1 MIICP
6 VCEHPQAQ
14 GEECD
19 QCGKRLVRPRPTA
32 AAVLPLPELELTPHA
47 GGKAPVAVEQ
57 VAELAATRVAPVPA
71 VPAERVPDLEPTR
84 SAPAGNVVNASLLEL
99 ETGREQDDG
108 VRTAV
113 STGAATCRYCR
124 NVQAEGLVCEKC
136 GMRLPRLRP
145 AFAAPREEAEGAW
158 GRCPR
163 CHTRGRTGRAC
174 TDCGTVVRASQ

>member
-14 GEECD
+14 GDECD
-19 QCGKRLVRPRPTA
+19 QCGKRLVRPRQEA
-32 AAVLPLPELELTPHA
+32 AAVAPLPELELTPHA
-47 GGKAPVAVEQ
+47 GSKGPVAVER
-57 VAELAATRVAPVPA
+57 VPDLAATREAPVPA
-71 VPAERVPDLEPTR
+71 VPAERVADLEPTR
-84 SAPAGNVVNASLLEL
+84 SAPAGNVVHAPLLEL

-108 VRTAV
+108 VRTV
-113 STGAATCRYCR
+113 LPGGAATCRYCR

-145 AFAAPREEAEGAW
+145 AFASAPQPAEGAW

-163 CHTRGRTGRAC
+163 CHTRGRVGRAC
-174 TDCGTVVRASQ
+174 TDCGTVVRASE

>member
-14 GEECD
+14 GNECE
-19 QCGKRLVRPRPTA
+19 QCGKQLTRPRPVA
-32 AAVLPLPELELTPHA
+32 GPVAPLPELEPTPHA
-47 GGKAPVAVEQ
+47 GGRAPVPVER
-57 VAELAATRVAPVPA
+57 VAELAATRMAPVPA
-71 VPAERVPDLEPTR
+71 LPPERVADLEPTR
-84 SAPAGNVVNASLLEL
+84 AAPAGNVMDAPLQEL
-99 ETGREQDDG
+99 DSGREPDDG
-108 VRTAV
+108 VRTAPPA
-113 STGAATCRYCR
+113 GAATCRYCR

-145 AFAAPREEAEGAW
+145 GFAAARDEPEGSW

-174 TDCGTVVRASQ
+174 TDCGTVVRAAE